1 MNSVKETLSAEFFG
15 DEYGGLPMNVGQTA
29 QAVIHVVQSE
39 DCFGV
44 VPGILMGDFVSQF
57 AKRKPGIGIDNV
69 EFFHPVEDIKKRFTL
84 DVFPSQ
90 LEYAGKNLFAE
101 GILKLGKTVDHL
113 VEKT

>member
-1 MNSVKETLSAEFFG
+1 MNSATGTLSAEFFG

-57 AKRKPGIGIDNV
+57 VQRKPGVGIDKV
-69 EFFHPVEDIKKRFTL
+69 EFFHPVQDIKKRFSF

-90 LEYAGKNLFAE
+90 LEYAGKNLFAKS
-101 GILKLGKTVDHL
+101 ILKPGKTVNHL